1 MEIRGKETIYENAI
15 IRKIMQLPRGT
26 FREIQKKKKTE
37 DLLTELERGRFS
49 GICSISCPDG
59 ISTLVLKSGKC
70 ILAEYTTF
78 KGDAALEF
86 LHQALAGEDVDAAL
100 STLDEAQIQLS
111 MEFNKPER
119 ITKTGR
125 VPPASQK
132 TVHLP
137 PVPPAHQSV
146 VKKTGT
152 APEQNLSPTKEEAPT
167 LVAHS
172 PESTPRTFAA
182 PKNAIKGSPTA
193 PIKAA
198 AVPVKKEQEIP
209 ATETT
214 QTDFENDL
222 DTLNSMNLDQMSDK
236 MRDECKTMVKHLRLD
251 HLMDKD

>member
-146 VKKTGT
+146 VKKT
-152 APEQNLSPTKEEAPT
+152 AL
-167 LVAHS
+167 
-172 PESTPRTFAA
+172 PRNKICPPPRKRRQPLWHIHRKARRV
-182 PKNAIKGSPTA
+182 PLQPRKMPSKGP
-193 PIKAA
+193 P
-198 AVPVKKEQEIP
+198 
-209 ATETT
+209 
-214 QTDFENDL
+214 
-222 DTLNSMNLDQMSDK
+222 
-236 MRDECKTMVKHLRLD
+236 RLQ
-251 HLMDKD
+251 